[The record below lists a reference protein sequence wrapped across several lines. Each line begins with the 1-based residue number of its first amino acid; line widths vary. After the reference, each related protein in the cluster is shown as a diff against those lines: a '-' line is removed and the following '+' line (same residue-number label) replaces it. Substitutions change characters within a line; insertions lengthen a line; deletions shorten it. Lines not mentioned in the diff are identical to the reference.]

1 MNKKLLEAKMKLHG
15 DIGKT
20 LAMHIGSARTTLSNK
35 MNETNGAEFTQR
47 EKKKIKERYSLT
59 AEEVDEIFF
68 ASKVS

>member
-20 LAMHIGSARTTLSNK
+20 LAMHIGIARTTLSNK

-47 EKKKIKERYSLT
+47 EISRIKERYSLT

>member
-20 LAMHIGSARTTLSNK
+20 LAMHIGIARTTLSNK

-47 EKKKIKERYSLT
+47 DISKIKERYSLT

>member
-20 LAMHIGSARTTLSNK
+20 LAMHIGIARTTLSNK
-35 MNETNGAEFTQR
+35 MNERNGAESTQR
-47 EKKKIKERYSLT
+47 EISKIKERYSLT

>member
-1 MNKKLLEAKMKLHG
+1 MNKKLLEARMKLHG

-20 LAMHIGSARTTLSNK
+20 LAMHIGIARTTLSNK

-47 EKKKIKERYSLT
+47 EISKIKERYSLT

>member
-20 LAMHIGSARTTLSNK
+20 LAMHIGIARTTLSNK

-47 EKKKIKERYSLT
+47 EISKIKERYSLT

-68 ASKVS
+68 ASKAS